1 MGEMTSLKQGSQR
14 EELISS
20 GPHETSESFSHSLPH
35 LTHLTRSLFTPQPCL
50 SNRSRFGEQHN
61 NSWSKKRQEINLI
74 QDIHT
79 QIKCLFRNRVF
90 SAGVVFG
97 KVKMGGSA
105 PMADMF
111 VLEKH
116 GLVW

>member
-50 SNRSRFGEQHN
+50 SNKSRFGEQHN
-61 NSWSKKRQEINLI
+61 NSWSEKRQEVILI

-79 QIKCLFRNRVF
+79 QIKCLFQNRAF
-90 SAGVVFG
+90 WAGLSFG
-97 KVKMGGSA
+97 DIKVEGSA
-105 PMADMF
+105 RMADVF
-111 VLEKH
+111 VIEKN